1 MKKITVTAIAVIF
14 ALFSLMTCEKGLLGP
29 AGSAQAEEMLRLFPQ
44 DLDAVF
50 FIDAQRILT
59 IETIDKLVN
68 EKMEEDEFE
77 EFTDYQKFVEMTG
90 IDLKKDVHFVAV
102 AMKQPAETKDEW
114 TVGIVNLTYD
124 KESLLSFIKA
134 EKEEKGIKFS
144 EEEYSGFKVYTYTE
158 KDEEASFAFID
169 DSHIVGGDIDLV
181 KSVIDVMQNKEES
194 VLKSEEFSALFKDT
208 DKRAL
213 FWGGIIIPPEAT
225 AKLTEEVPMAGNF
238 ESIHAL
244 SLSFDYRNKTIMAE
258 VKLRSSDPIS
268 NQEIADNLIGL
279 KEMGAMVTIQDFN
292 FSEVLDRID
301 ITAAPD
307 HVRIFASYPDDFFND
322 FLSKFTLK
330 ETEEKEEK

>member
-29 AGSAQAEEMLRLFPQ
+29 AGSAQAEEMLSLLPQ

-114 TVGIVNLTYD
+114 AVGIVNLAYD

-134 EKEEKGIKFS
+134 KNEETENELI
-144 EEEYSGFKVYTYTE
+144 EEEYSGLTVYTHTE

-181 KSVIDVMQNKEES
+181 KSVINVMQNKEES

-208 DKRAL
+208 DKKAL
-213 FWGGIIIPPEAT
+213 FWGGVIIPPEAI

-238 ESIHAL
+238 ESIHAV

-279 KEMGAMVTIQDFN
+279 KELGAMITIQDFN